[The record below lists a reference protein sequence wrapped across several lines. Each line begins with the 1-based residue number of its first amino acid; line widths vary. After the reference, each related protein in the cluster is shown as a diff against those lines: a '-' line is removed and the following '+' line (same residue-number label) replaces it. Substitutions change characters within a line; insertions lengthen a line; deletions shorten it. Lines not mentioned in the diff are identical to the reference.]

1 MILGMRTVIYPAPD
15 LEATKAWYAKA
26 LGVEPYFSEPYYVGF
41 EVGGFELGLDP
52 NATPSTGGTGVLAY
66 WGVADAAAAYA
77 RLLELGASELGGVQ
91 DVGGGIRVA
100 SVRDPFGNA
109 FGIIQNPSFSTDK
122 VSDL

>member
-1 MILGMRTVIYPAPD
+1 MIVGLRTVIYPAPD
-15 LEATKAWYAKA
+15 LDAAKAWYAKA
-26 LGVEPYFSEPYYVGF
+26 IGIEPYFAEPYYVGF

-77 RLLELGASELGGVQ
+77 RLLELGATELGGVQ

-100 SVRDPFGNA
+100 TVRDPFGNA
-109 FGIIQNPSFSTDK
+109 FGIIENPGFSRDK
-122 VSDL
+122 VR

>member
-1 MILGMRTVIYPAPD
+1 MILGLRTVIYPAPD
-15 LEATKAWYAKA
+15 LDATKAWYTKV

-52 NATPSTGGTGVLAY
+52 NATPSTGGTGVLPY

-77 RLLELGASELGGVQ
+77 RLLGLGATELGGVQ

-109 FGIIQNPSFSTDK
+109 LGIIENPSFSRDK
-122 VSDL
+122 VR